1 MVRAPWGYGLH
12 LVLRYDWNTL
22 ESVIREGEN
31 PVQEV
36 EEDEQYPST
45 VRHVEPGRKVGGPP
59 PKAKYSLMTESGE

>member
-1 MVRAPWGYGLH
+1 MVRAPWGYGLQ

-36 EEDEQYPST
+36 EEDEQYPKYCQT
-45 VRHVEPGRKVGGPP
+45 RGTWQEVGGTTPQ
-59 PKAKYSLMTESGE
+59 G